1 MFHLLKVKIELST
14 VEKNVSFIDALIS
27 KQMGIW
33 LDNRVIWKFIDS
45 GMFGVF
51 CMQSVVVYCPLL
63 SNTLLLIL
71 FSKSLQ

>member
-51 CMQSVVVYCPLL
+51 CMRSVVVHCLLL
-63 SNTLLLIL
+63 SKHA
-71 FSKSLQ
+71 FVDSVQ